1 MYLVVFL
8 LVAWFSLPIANAIG
22 EANIKASYGSL
33 GLSQVILPLGVH
45 AGIFKKNNIDTQA
58 VYIAGRSVL
67 ALTSGE
73 VKFGFMGGP
82 PAILARLG
90 GTDIVIL
97 AGLNKLDQILVS
109 APNVN
114 KAEDLIGKRGGIS
127 RFGTTS
133 DYGIRL
139 GLKRMKLIP
148 QKDITIV
155 QVGDTNARIGALI
168 SGAIQVAT
176 LNAGEEATV
185 RRAGLKVLAD
195 NSDIPF
201 PGNTIVTTDSYV
213 KANKQNVRYF
223 VRSLVDI
230 IKFVKTRP
238 EQTKQFLA
246 AFYRDQDGSTLDSRY
261 KTMYEMFPDFPYI
274 TKESVEGVIG
284 TLREDGKL
292 KTTVDVNQFL
302 DSSFMK
308 ELENERR

>member
-1 MYLVVFL
+1 VV
-8 LVAWFSLPIANAIG
+8 
-22 EANIKASYGSL
+22 
-33 GLSQVILPLGVH
+33 LPLGVH
-45 AGIFKKNNIDTQA
+45 SGIFKKNNVDAQA

-109 APNVN
+109 VPSVN

-139 GLKRMKLIP
+139 GLKRMNLVP
-148 QKDITIV
+148 QKDVAIV

-168 SGAIQVAT
+168 SGAIHVAT

-185 RRAGLKVLAD
+185 KKAGLKVLAD

-201 PGNTIVTTDSYV
+201 PGNTIVTTDSYI
-213 KANKQNVRYF
+213 KSNKQNVKQF

-246 AFYRDQDGSTLDSRY
+246 AFYREQDRSTLESRY
-261 KTMYEMFPDFPYI
+261 KTMYEMFPDYPYI
-274 TKESVEGVIG
+274 TKESIEDVIG

-292 KTTVDVNQFL
+292 KAGVDVNQFL

-308 ELENERR
+308 EIESESR

>member
-1 MYLVVFL
+1 VV
-8 LVAWFSLPIANAIG
+8 
-22 EANIKASYGSL
+22 
-33 GLSQVILPLGVH
+33 LPLGVH
-45 AGIFKKNNIDTQA
+45 SGIFKKNNVDAQA

-109 APNVN
+109 VPSVN

-139 GLKRMKLIP
+139 GLKRMNLVP
-148 QKDITIV
+148 QKDVAIV

-168 SGAIQVAT
+168 SGAIHVAT

-185 RRAGLKVLAD
+185 KKAGLKVLAD

-201 PGNTIVTTDSYV
+201 PGNTIVTTDSYI
-213 KANKQNVRYF
+213 KSNKQNVKQF

-246 AFYRDQDGSTLDSRY
+246 AFYREQDHSTLESRY
-261 KTMYEMFPDFPYI
+261 KTLNEMFPDYPYI
-274 TKESVEGVIG
+274 TKESIEGVIG

-292 KTTVDVNQFL
+292 KAGVDVNQFL

-308 ELENERR
+308 EIESESR